1 MRKLILG
8 ALLAVL
14 VLSNVG
20 CLVPIYSPDRTR
32 RMKQLMYSSENLR
45 NIADESE
52 RAWLLDQPSHM
63 TIYRTHGGL

>member
-1 MRKLILG
+1 MRKLLFV
-8 ALLAVL
+8 ALVGVL
-14 VLSNVG
+14 TLSSVG

-32 RMKQLMYSSENLR
+32 RMQQLLNTSENLR
-45 NIADESE
+45 AVQDEWE

>member
-45 NIADESE
+45 NIADEWE
-52 RAWLLDQPSHM
+52 RAWLLDQPLHL
-63 TIYRTHGGL
+63 TPYRVDGSM